1 MIRATQ
7 ISPQHPWTQ
16 PPADTIVLDFD
27 DRHRRRMAMTGTRGL
42 EFLLDLENAVALRG
56 GDALVLDDGRLI
68 EVVAAPEPLL
78 EIRVADPHHL
88 VRVAWHLGN
97 RHLPTQIVGKGLRIR
112 RDHVI
117 EAMVKGLGARVIEIE
132 APFDPEGGAYA
143 GGAPEQ
149 LHDNH
154 AHHHGARDHA
164 GHDHASHGHDH
175 DHDHDGHHHHD
186 EHCEHEHHHGH
197 THAHDHK

>member
-1 MIRATQ
+1 MIRATHVHGQ
-7 ISPQHPWTQ
+7 YRWAEAA
-16 PPADTIVLDFD
+16 ADTVVLDFD

-56 GDALVLDDGRLI
+56 GDALVLEDGRLI
-68 EVVAAPEPLL
+68 EVVAAPEPLI
-78 EIRVADPHHL
+78 EIRGADPLHL
-88 VRVAWHLGN
+88 VRIAWHLGN

-143 GGAPEQ
+143 AA
-149 LHDNH
+149 H
-154 AHHHGARDHA
+154 AEADHA
-164 GHDHASHGHDH
+164 GHAHAAHDHGHDR
-175 DHDHDGHHHHD
+175 DHGNHHHHHGDDHHHD
-186 EHCEHEHHHGH
+186 EHCEHEHHHGDS
-197 THAHDHK
+197 HAHDHK